1 MEIQGYPMYLI
12 YPDGRVWSKK
22 GKGRFLKPGKCHKGY
37 RHVRI
42 YNDEG
47 HKSKKIH
54 RLVAENLIPNPDN
67 KPQVDHINRIRD
79 DNRVE
84 NLRWVSTKK
93 QNENKKLFANNKT
106 GHKKISLTPGGKYY
120 VRTKVDYK
128 STPARSFTN
137 KIDAICFK
145 FILLLK
151 LKIDWYNSRR
161 DLKMRKHNWRAIS
174 KIREPP
180 EGWNS
185 FYYGRYKHTH
195 RCELCN
201 GTFDISAKCLEHDH
215 HSGYLRS
222 ICCMSCNIGPMRVL
236 DKNRV
241 NLMLELHRYFNRNN

>member
-1 MEIQGYPMYLI
+1 M
-12 YPDGRVWSKK
+12 
-22 GKGRFLKPGKCHKGY
+22 
-37 RHVRI
+37 
-42 YNDEG
+42 
-47 HKSKKIH
+47 
-54 RLVAENLIPNPDN
+54 
-67 KPQVDHINRIRD
+67 
-79 DNRVE
+79 
-84 NLRWVSTKK
+84 
-93 QNENKKLFANNKT
+93 
-106 GHKKISLTPGGKYY
+106 TPGGKYY
-120 VRTKVDYK
+120 VRTKVDSK

-145 FILLLK
+145 FIMLLK

-161 DLKMRKHNWRAIS
+161 DLKSRKHNWSYTS

-201 GTFDISAKCLEHDH
+201 GSFDISAKCLEHDH